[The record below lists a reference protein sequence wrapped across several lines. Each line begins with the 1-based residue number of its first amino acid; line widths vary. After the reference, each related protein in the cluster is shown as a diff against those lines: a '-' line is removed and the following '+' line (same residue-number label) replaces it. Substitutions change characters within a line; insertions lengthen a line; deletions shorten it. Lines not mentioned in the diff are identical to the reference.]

1 MTTSIVSSSGQ
12 ARDALHRRLVR
23 EVRAAGLSAQ
33 PGALDPVTEDELAGL
48 PPVVRR
54 YLRFMGVVGRARVR
68 SLRAGIGGR
77 FRLRPGWGW
86 MPARAWQYNTNR
98 DIARVFV
105 MRVRL
110 AGVLPMVGRDTYLHG
125 HGHMLGRLLD
135 RVTVVDGH
143 GDEFDIGELT
153 TYLNDAI
160 LMAPSML
167 LTSATAWNPVDDH
180 TFEVSLT
187 DAGRTVRA
195 RVYVDDRGAPYD
207 FSTTDRYAALPGG
220 LVQAEWH
227 TPVADWTTVDGLPA
241 PGTVAAVWHLPAG
254 PLPYFTGRLTHL
266 THNVWPQPPTGRVR
280 GRRRAVEHL
289 LPEADGPSPSQ

>member
-1 MTTSIVSSSGQ
+1 VTTSIASSPGQ
-12 ARDALHRRLVR
+12 DRDALHRRLVR
-23 EVRAAGLSAQ
+23 EVRAAGLSTEPAA
-33 PGALDPVTEDELAGL
+33 PAPVTEAEVAGL
-48 PPVVRR
+48 PPVVQR
-54 YLRFMGVVGRARVR
+54 YLRFMGVVGRPRVR
-68 SLRAGIGGR
+68 SLRARIDGR
-77 FRLRPGWGW
+77 FRLRPRLGW
-86 MPARAWQYNTNR
+86 MPAEAWQYNTNR

-110 AGVLPMVGRDTYLHG
+110 AGVIPWGARNTNRPAHGR
-125 HGHMLGRLLD
+125 MLGRLLD

-143 GDEFDIGELT
+143 GGEFDIGELT

-167 LTSATAWNPVDDH
+167 LTTATAWNAVDDH
-180 TFEVSLT
+180 TFEVCLT

-195 RVYVDDRGAPYD
+195 RVFVDRRGAPYD

-220 LVQAEWH
+220 LIQAEWH
-227 TPVADWTTVDGLPA
+227 TPVADWTTLGGRPA

-266 THNVWPQPPTGRVR
+266 THNVTLQPPTGT
-280 GRRRAVEHL
+280 GST
-289 LPEADGPSPSQ
+289 LPHRSP

>member
-1 MTTSIVSSSGQ
+1 MTTGIASSPGQ
-12 ARDALHRRLVR
+12 TRETLHRRLVR
-23 EVRAAGLSAQ
+23 EVRAAGLSTEPAS
-33 PGALDPVTEDELAGL
+33 PAPVTGDEVAGL
-48 PPVVRR
+48 PPVVQR
-54 YLRFMGVVGRARVR
+54 YLRFMGVVGRPRVW
-68 SLRAGIGGR
+68 SLRARITGR
-77 FRLRPGWGW
+77 FRLRPRLGW
-86 MPARAWQYNTNR
+86 MPAQAWQYNTNR
-98 DIARVFV
+98 DISRVFV

-167 LTSATAWNPVDDH
+167 LTAATTWNPVDDH
-180 TFEVSLT
+180 TFEVCLT
-187 DAGRTVRA
+187 DAGHTVRA
-195 RVYVDDRGAPYD
+195 RVFVDERGAPYD

-227 TPVADWTTVDGLPA
+227 TPVADWTTVDGRAA
-241 PGTVAAVWHLPAG
+241 PGKVAAVWHLPG
-254 PLPYFTGRLTHL
+254 GRFPYFTGRLTHL
-266 THNVWPQPPTGRVR
+266 THNVSLLPPTGS
-280 GRRRAVEHL
+280 GSTPIH
-289 LPEADGPSPSQ
+289 